1 MSIFTEIENEQDLLY
16 SELLGISNK
25 IKDQILEK
33 MDLETYQKKVK
44 NEEYQKMQEI
54 FTKDQ

>member
-44 NEEYQKMQEI
+44 NEEYQKM
-54 FTKDQ
+54 